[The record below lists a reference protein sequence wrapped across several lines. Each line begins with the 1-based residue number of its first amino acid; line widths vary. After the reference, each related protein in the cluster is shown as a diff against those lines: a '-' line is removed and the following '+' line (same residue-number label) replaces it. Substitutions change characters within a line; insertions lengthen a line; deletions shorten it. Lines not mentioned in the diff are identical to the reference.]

1 MIRHAAGI
9 FILVAILA
17 FAGCMAASQTGNF
30 SAAVRIEAVEV
41 PEDTHAP
48 ADTAEPSP
56 PLAVQPLPATP
67 PVTMAVLMPVID
79 AEPTFE
85 PEPTASG
92 EPTIEPTPTAT
103 MEPTEPTE
111 PTEPPEP
118 TKSPK
123 PTKSPEPTKTPAAT
137 PKYEVIDLEKKAA
150 YLDAGSANFGKGPGL
165 DYKIIEELKENA
177 VFTVVGKS
185 GDWLKVKYEG
195 TYGFILA
202 EFVEYGAPP
211 TPTPK
216 QTVKPTATPKPTET
230 PKPTRSPSP
239 TAEPTKQPE
248 NTGGS
253 ESNSGVSSNDYF
265 SSSGGFSA
273 DELLLV
279 AQVVQEESKGSGV
292 EARAAVANV
301 IYNRIAS
308 SRFPDSVSGVIFQK
322 NQFTVARDEDKLR
335 AVVPVSKTIEAV
347 NQIFVNG
354 DRFMPEDVLY
364 FRSSKKGTSWDKRV
378 YYATFGGNSF
388 FY

>member
-17 FAGCMAASQTGNF
+17 FAGCMAVSQTGNF
-30 SAAVRIEAVEV
+30 SADVQMI
-41 PEDTHAP
+41 DTMEIPDDTAAP
-48 ADTAEPSP
+48 GTPTPTVQPSAAPTYTPAFTAEPTDEP
-56 PLAVQPLPATP
+56 TPAPT
-67 PVTMAVLMPVID
+67 
-79 AEPTFE
+79 AEPTAE
-85 PEPTASG
+85 TTPMATPE
-92 EPTIEPTPTAT
+92 
-103 MEPTEPTE
+103 
-111 PTEPPEP
+111 
-118 TKSPK
+118 
-123 PTKSPEPTKTPAAT
+123 PTKSPEPTKTPTPT
-137 PKYEVIDLEKKAA
+137 PKYEVTDLEKKAA
-150 YLDAGSANFGKGPGL
+150 YLNAGSANFRKGPGL
-165 DYKIIEELKENA
+165 DYKIIDELKENA

-185 GDWLKVKYEG
+185 GDWLKVKYDG

-216 QTVKPTATPKPTET
+216 PTAKPTATPKPTKT
-230 PKPTRSPSP
+230 PSP
-239 TAEPTKQPE
+239 TVEPTKQPE
-248 NTGGS
+248 SNANGGV
-253 ESNSGVSSNDYF
+253 NSSDYF
-265 SSSGGFSA
+265 SSGGGFSA

-378 YYATFGGNSF
+378 YYATYGGNSF

>member
-9 FILVAILA
+9 LILVAVLA
-17 FAGCMAASQTGNF
+17 LAGCMAVSQTGNF
-30 SAAVRIEAVEV
+30 SADVQMVDAVEI
-41 PEDTHAP
+41 PDDTAAP
-48 ADTAEPSP
+48 GTPAPTMQLSVTPAYTPAFTATPAVTAEPTDAP
-56 PLAVQPLPATP
+56 TP
-67 PVTMAVLMPVID
+67 TPTVEPT
-79 AEPTFE
+79 AEPT
-85 PEPTASG
+85 PAPTVEPTADS
-92 EPTIEPTPTAT
+92 TPK
-103 MEPTEPTE
+103 
-111 PTEPPEP
+111 P

-123 PTKSPEPTKTPAAT
+123 PTKTPTPT
-137 PKYEVIDLEKKAA
+137 PKYEVKDLEKKAA
-150 YLDAGSANFGKGPGL
+150 YLNAGSANFRKGPGL
-165 DYKIIEELKENA
+165 DYKIIEELKYGA
-177 VFTVVGKS
+177 KFTVVGKS
-185 GDWLKVKYEG
+185 GDWFKVKYDG

-216 QTVKPTATPKPTET
+216 QTVKPTET
-230 PKPTRSPSP
+230 PKPTRLPSP
-239 TAEPTKQPE
+239 TAEPTKQPGS
-248 NTGGS
+248 NANGGVNGS
-253 ESNSGVSSNDYF
+253 DYF
-265 SSSGGFSA
+265 SSGGGYSA

-364 FRSSKKGTSWDKRV
+364 FRSSSKGTSWDKRV
-378 YYATFGGNSF
+378 YYATYGGNSF

>member
-9 FILVAILA
+9 FILVSILA
-17 FAGCMAASQTGNF
+17 FAGCMAVSQTGNF
-30 SAAVRIEAVEV
+30 SADVQMIDMMEI
-41 PEDTHAP
+41 PDDTAAP
-48 ADTAEPSP
+48 GTPTPTVQPSAAPTYTPAFTAEPTDEP
-56 PLAVQPLPATP
+56 TPAPT
-67 PVTMAVLMPVID
+67 
-79 AEPTFE
+79 AEPTAE
-85 PEPTASG
+85 TTPMATPE
-92 EPTIEPTPTAT
+92 
-103 MEPTEPTE
+103 
-111 PTEPPEP
+111 
-118 TKSPK
+118 
-123 PTKSPEPTKTPAAT
+123 PTKSPEPTKTPTPT
-137 PKYEVIDLEKKAA
+137 PKYEVTDLEKKAA
-150 YLDAGSANFGKGPGL
+150 YLNAGSANFRKGPGL
-165 DYKIIEELKENA
+165 DYKIIDELKENA

-185 GDWLKVKYEG
+185 GDWLKVKYDG

-216 QTVKPTATPKPTET
+216 PTANPTATPKPTKT
-230 PKPTRSPSP
+230 PSP
-239 TAEPTKQPE
+239 TVEPTKQPE

-265 SSSGGFSA
+265 SSGSGFSA

-364 FRSSKKGTSWDKRV
+364 FRSSSKGTSWNKRV

>member
-17 FAGCMAASQTGNF
+17 FAGCMAVSQTGNF
-30 SAAVRIEAVEV
+30 SADVQMI
-41 PEDTHAP
+41 DTMEIPDDTAAP
-48 ADTAEPSP
+48 GTPMPTVQPSAAPTYTPAFTAEPTDEP
-56 PLAVQPLPATP
+56 TPAPT
-67 PVTMAVLMPVID
+67 
-79 AEPTFE
+79 AEPTAE
-85 PEPTASG
+85 TTPMATPE
-92 EPTIEPTPTAT
+92 
-103 MEPTEPTE
+103 
-111 PTEPPEP
+111 
-118 TKSPK
+118 
-123 PTKSPEPTKTPAAT
+123 PTKSPEPTKTPTPT
-137 PKYEVIDLEKKAA
+137 PKYEVTDLEKKAA
-150 YLDAGSANFGKGPGL
+150 YLNAGSANFRKGPGL
-165 DYKIIEELKENA
+165 DYKIIDELKENA

-185 GDWLKVKYEG
+185 GDWLKVKYDG

-211 TPTPK
+211 KHTA
-216 QTVKPTATPKPTET
+216 KPTATPKPTKT
-230 PKPTRSPSP
+230 PSP
-239 TAEPTKQPE
+239 TVEPTKQPE

-265 SSSGGFSA
+265 SSGGGFSA

-347 NQIFVNG
+347 NQIFIGG
-354 DRFMPEDVLY
+354 DMILPDDVLY

-378 YYATFGGNSF
+378 YYATYGGNSF

>member
-9 FILVAILA
+9 FILIAVLA
-17 FAGCMAASQTGNF
+17 LAGCMAASQTGNF
-30 SAAVRIEAVEV
+30 SVDAQMIDAVKI
-41 PEDTHAP
+41 PD
-48 ADTAEPSP
+48 DTAALGM
-56 PLAVQPLPATP
+56 LAHTGQLSATP
-67 PVTMAVLMPVID
+67 AYTPHFTATPAIA
-79 AEPTFE
+79 AEPTDA
-85 PEPTASG
+85 PT
-92 EPTIEPTPTAT
+92 PTPTA
-103 MEPTEPTE
+103 EPTAEPTPAPTVE
-111 PTEPPEP
+111 PTAEA
-118 TKSPK
+118 TPK
-123 PTKSPEPTKTPAAT
+123 PTKSPEPTKTPTPT
-137 PKYEVIDLEKKAA
+137 PKYEVTDLEKKAA
-150 YLDAGSANFGKGPGL
+150 YLNAGSANFRKGPGL
-165 DYKIIEELKENA
+165 DYKIIDELKENA

-185 GDWLKVKYEG
+185 GDWLKVKYDG

-216 QTVKPTATPKPTET
+216 PTAKPTATPKPTKT
-230 PKPTRSPSP
+230 PSP
-239 TAEPTKQPE
+239 TVEPTKQPE

-265 SSSGGFSA
+265 SSGGGFSA

-301 IYNRIAS
+301 IAS

-378 YYATFGGNSF
+378 YYATYGGNSF

>member
-1 MIRHAAGI
+1 MIRYAAGI

-17 FAGCMAASQTGNF
+17 FAGCMAVSQTGNF
-30 SAAVRIEAVEV
+30 SADVQMI
-41 PEDTHAP
+41 DTMEIPDDTAAP
-48 ADTAEPSP
+48 GTPTPTVQPSAAPTYTPAFTAEPTDEP
-56 PLAVQPLPATP
+56 TPAPT
-67 PVTMAVLMPVID
+67 
-79 AEPTFE
+79 AEPTAE
-85 PEPTASG
+85 T
-92 EPTIEPTPTAT
+92 TPMAT
-103 MEPTEPTE
+103 SE
-111 PTEPPEP
+111 
-118 TKSPK
+118 
-123 PTKSPEPTKTPAAT
+123 PTKSPEPTKTPTPT
-137 PKYEVIDLEKKAA
+137 PKYEVTDLEKKAA
-150 YLDAGSANFGKGPGL
+150 YLNAGSANFRKGPGL
-165 DYKIIEELKENA
+165 DYKIIDELKENA

-185 GDWLKVKYEG
+185 GDWLKVKYDG

-216 QTVKPTATPKPTET
+216 QTVKPTET

-248 NTGGS
+248 SNANGGV
-253 ESNSGVSSNDYF
+253 NSSDYF
-265 SSSGGFSA
+265 SSGGGYSA

-378 YYATFGGNSF
+378 YYATYGGNSF

>member
-17 FAGCMAASQTGNF
+17 FAGCMAVSQTGNF
-30 SAAVRIEAVEV
+30 SADVQMI
-41 PEDTHAP
+41 DTMEIPDDTAAP
-48 ADTAEPSP
+48 GTPTPTVQPSAAPTYTPAFTAEPTDEP
-56 PLAVQPLPATP
+56 TPAPT
-67 PVTMAVLMPVID
+67 
-79 AEPTFE
+79 AEPTAE
-85 PEPTASG
+85 T
-92 EPTIEPTPTAT
+92 TPMAT
-103 MEPTEPTE
+103 
-111 PTEPPEP
+111 PEP
-118 TKSPK
+118 TKS
-123 PTKSPEPTKTPAAT
+123 TEPTKTPTPT
-137 PKYEVIDLEKKAA
+137 PKYEVTDLEKKAA
-150 YLDAGSANFGKGPGL
+150 YLNAGSANFRKGPGL
-165 DYKIIEELKENA
+165 DYKIIDELKENA

-185 GDWLKVKYEG
+185 GDWLKVKYDG

-211 TPTPK
+211 TPAPK
-216 QTVKPTATPKPTET
+216 PTAKPTATPKPTKT
-230 PKPTRSPSP
+230 PSP
-239 TAEPTKQPE
+239 TVEPTKQPE
-248 NTGGS
+248 SNANGGV
-253 ESNSGVSSNDYF
+253 NSSDYF
-265 SSSGGFSA
+265 SSGGGFSA

-364 FRSSKKGTSWDKRV
+364 FRSSSKGTSWNKRV

>member
-17 FAGCMAASQTGNF
+17 FAGCMAVSQTGNF
-30 SAAVRIEAVEV
+30 SADVQMI
-41 PEDTHAP
+41 DTMEIPDDTAAP
-48 ADTAEPSP
+48 GTPTPTVQPSAAPTYTPAFTAEPTDEP
-56 PLAVQPLPATP
+56 TPAPT
-67 PVTMAVLMPVID
+67 
-79 AEPTFE
+79 AEPTAE
-85 PEPTASG
+85 TTPMATPE
-92 EPTIEPTPTAT
+92 
-103 MEPTEPTE
+103 
-111 PTEPPEP
+111 
-118 TKSPK
+118 
-123 PTKSPEPTKTPAAT
+123 PTKSPEPTKTPTPT
-137 PKYEVIDLEKKAA
+137 PKYEVTDLEKKAA
-150 YLDAGSANFGKGPGL
+150 YLNAGSANFRKGPGL
-165 DYKIIEELKENA
+165 DYKIIDELKENA

-185 GDWLKVKYEG
+185 GDWLKVKYDG

-202 EFVEYGAPP
+202 EFVEYGAPS

-216 QTVKPTATPKPTET
+216 PTAKPTATPKPTKT
-230 PKPTRSPSP
+230 PSP
-239 TAEPTKQPE
+239 TVEPTKQPE
-248 NTGGS
+248 SNANGGV
-253 ESNSGVSSNDYF
+253 NSSDYF
-265 SSSGGFSA
+265 SSGGGFSA

-378 YYATFGGNSF
+378 YYATYGGNSF

>member
-17 FAGCMAASQTGNF
+17 FAGCMAVSQTGNF
-30 SAAVRIEAVEV
+30 SADVQMI
-41 PEDTHAP
+41 DTMEIPDDTAAP
-48 ADTAEPSP
+48 GTPTPTVQPSAAPTYTPAFTAEPTDEP
-56 PLAVQPLPATP
+56 TPAPT
-67 PVTMAVLMPVID
+67 
-79 AEPTFE
+79 AEPTAE
-85 PEPTASG
+85 TTPMATPE
-92 EPTIEPTPTAT
+92 
-103 MEPTEPTE
+103 
-111 PTEPPEP
+111 
-118 TKSPK
+118 
-123 PTKSPEPTKTPAAT
+123 PTKSPEPTKTPTPT
-137 PKYEVIDLEKKAA
+137 PKYEVTDLEKKAA
-150 YLDAGSANFGKGPGL
+150 YLNAGSANFRKGPGL
-165 DYKIIEELKENA
+165 DYKIIEELKYGA
-177 VFTVVGKS
+177 KFTVVGKS
-185 GDWLKVKYEG
+185 GDWLKVKYDG

-216 QTVKPTATPKPTET
+216 QTVKPTET

-248 NTGGS
+248 
-253 ESNSGVSSNDYF
+253 SNANGVVNSNDYF
-265 SSSGGFSA
+265 SSGGGFSA

-364 FRSSKKGTSWDKRV
+364 FRSSSKGTSWDKRV